1 MCHGNIDNQLGFN
14 RGLLKLTM
22 KQKLLSMLLLL
33 LSFHLSAQ
41 DKSQGEVI
49 NYDGSW
55 RKLDLPDKIYY
66 LPELTEAFQ
75 IEKLVS
81 FPQVYKF
88 QKAKGSVPTFWAGGR
103 PYWFRI
109 ELKNS
114 TNMIQDLLIHLQL
127 SLYDVVEFY
136 VVEKKQVIDH
146 QSLNW
151 KTPQQNRRIKHRDF
165 IFPTNLQPR
174 QEVFYYL
181 KIQKNFGAISFP
193 ISIWEKNNFDYY
205 YPTND
210 HYNWGFI
217 SGIFIFVCIISFLL
231 SLIFNEKLYLY
242 YGIYVVTALTF
253 IYTMQGYF
261 IRFYGEGNF
270 GIEGD
275 KVRYIATM
283 LLMISN
289 LLFVRSYLRWDLLKN
304 KLFYWYSNFFIIS
317 FCLLIL
323 AGYVDNL
330 ILNNFLFNTYTM
342 PITFLVSLGFSI
354 PPFFVFGTTIYCIYI
369 NHFKKDAT
377 YYLLAN
383 LPVFFVA
390 FYSGLSTYEFVPG
403 SFLTGVD
410 FFVIAFFIEIIA
422 LSGLLAY
429 RVKLMQ
435 GMSEKLLIEKNLI
448 QQQRT
453 QAVLEAEERERIRI
467 ARDLHDSV
475 GQTLAA
481 ARMTLGNYLSQK
493 KIESSEMQNSL
504 DLLEDSIK
512 EIREISH
519 NMMPSSLTKFGL
531 TSALKQFTNK
541 INALGKIEIEL
552 QIVGFK
558 ERSDEKI
565 ELMLYRIVQEIIS
578 NIIRHA
584 DARKVNI
591 ELVRHDTELILI
603 VEDDGK
609 GFDTARTEN
618 HGIGLKNIAT
628 RVEYLN
634 GNVNFDSSIGKGT
647 SVVIEIPLN

>member
-1 MCHGNIDNQLGFN
+1 
-14 RGLLKLTM
+14 M
-22 KQKLLSMLLLL
+22 KQKLLSLLLL
-33 LSFHLSAQ
+33 LMSFHLSAQ

-49 NYDGSW
+49 KYDGSW
-55 RKLDLPDKIYY
+55 RELSMPEGIYY
-66 LPELTEAFQ
+66 LPELTEAFP

-88 QKAKGSVPTFWAGGR
+88 EKAKGSVPTYWADGR
-103 PYWFRI
+103 PYWFRV

-114 TNMIQDLLIHLQL
+114 TNMIQDLLIHLHL
-127 SLYDVVEFY
+127 SLYDEVEFY

-151 KTPQQNRRIKHRDF
+151 KVPQQNRRIKHRDF
-165 IFPTNLQPR
+165 IFPTTLQPR

-181 KIQKNFGAISFP
+181 KIRKNFGSISFP
-193 ISIWEKNNFDYY
+193 LTIWEKNNFDYY
-205 YPTND
+205 YLTND
-210 HYNWGFI
+210 HFGWGFI
-217 SGIFIFVCIISFLL
+217 SGIFLFVFFVSGLL
-231 SLIFNEKLYLY
+231 SLVFNEKLYFY
-242 YGIYVVTALTF
+242 YGIYVLAALGF

-261 IRFYGEGNF
+261 IRVYGDGGF

-275 KVRYIATM
+275 KVQYIATM
-283 LLMISN
+283 LLMITN
-289 LLFVRSYLRWDLLKN
+289 IIFIRSYLRWDLLKN
-304 KLFYWYSNFFIIS
+304 QLFHWYSNFFIIS
-317 FCLLIL
+317 FSLLIL
-323 AGYVDNL
+323 VSLVDNL
-330 ILNNFLFNTYTM
+330 ILDNYLFNTFAT
-342 PITFLVSLGFSI
+342 PITFLVSLGFSV

-390 FYSGLSTYEFVPG
+390 FYSGLSTYEFLPG
-403 SFLTGVD
+403 SYLTGIDV
-410 FFVIAFFIEIIA
+410 FVIAFLIEIIA
-422 LSGLLAY
+422 LSSLLAY
-429 RVKLMQ
+429 RVKLIQ
-435 GMSEKLLIEKNLI
+435 TMSEKLLIEKNLV

-467 ARDLHDSV
+467 ARDLHDGI

-481 ARMTLGNYLSQK
+481 ARMTLGNYVSQK
-493 KIESSEMQNSL
+493 KIESLEMQNSL

-541 INALGKIEIEL
+541 INALGKLEIEL

-558 ERSDEKI
+558 ERSDERI
-565 ELMLYRIVQEIIS
+565 ELVLYRIIQEIIS
-578 NIIRHA
+578 NIIKHA
-584 DARKVNI
+584 EAKKVSI
-591 ELVRHDTELILI
+591 ELVRHDDELILI
-603 VEDDGK
+603 IEDNGR
-609 GFDTARTEN
+609 GFDTANTEN

-647 SVVIEIPLN
+647 SVVIEIPLNSN

>member
-1 MCHGNIDNQLGFN
+1 
-14 RGLLKLTM
+14 
-22 KQKLLSMLLLL
+22 
-33 LSFHLSAQ
+33 LSFHLLAQ

-49 NYDGSW
+49 KYDGSW
-55 RKLDLPDKIYY
+55 RELSMPEGIYY
-66 LPELTEAFQ
+66 LPELTESLP

-88 QKAKGSVPTFWAGGR
+88 EKAKGSVPTYWAGGR
-103 PYWFRI
+103 PYWFRV

-114 TNMIQDLLIHLQL
+114 TNMIQDLLIHLHL
-127 SLYDVVEFY
+127 SLYDEVEFY

-151 KTPQQNRRIKHRDF
+151 KVPQQNRRIKHRDF
-165 IFPTNLQPR
+165 IFPTVLQPR

-181 KIQKNFGAISFP
+181 KIRKNFGSISFP
-193 ISIWEKNNFDYY
+193 LTIWEKNNFDYY

-210 HYNWGFI
+210 HFGWGFI
-217 SGIFIFVCIISFLL
+217 SGIFLFVFFVSGLL
-231 SLIFNEKLYLY
+231 SLVFNEKLYLY
-242 YGIYVVTALTF
+242 YGIYVLAALGF

-261 IRFYGEGNF
+261 IRVYGDGGF

-289 LLFVRSYLRWDLLKN
+289 ILFIRSYLRWDLLKN
-304 KLFYWYSNFFIIS
+304 QLFYWYSNFFIIS
-317 FCLLIL
+317 FSLLIL
-323 AGYVDNL
+323 ASLVDNL
-330 ILNNFLFNTYTM
+330 ILDNFLFNTFTA
-342 PITFLVSLGFSI
+342 PITFLVSLGFSV

-403 SFLTGVD
+403 SYFAGID
-410 FFVIAFFIEIIA
+410 FFVIAFLIEIIA

-435 GMSEKLLIEKNLI
+435 GVSEKLLIEKNLI

-467 ARDLHDSV
+467 ARDLHDGV

-481 ARMTLGNYLSQK
+481 ARMTLGNYVSQK
-493 KIESSEMQNSL
+493 KIESVEMQNSL
-504 DLLEDSIK
+504 NLLEDSIK

-565 ELMLYRIVQEIIS
+565 ELVLYRIVQEIIS
-578 NIIRHA
+578 NIIKHA
-584 DARKVNI
+584 EAKKVSI
-591 ELVRHDTELILI
+591 ELVRHDDELILI
-603 VEDDGK
+603 IEDDGR
-609 GFDTARTEN
+609 GFDTAKTEN

-647 SVVIEIPLN
+647 SVVIEIPLNLN

>member
-1 MCHGNIDNQLGFN
+1 
-14 RGLLKLTM
+14 M
-22 KQKLLSMLLLL
+22 KIRLLSFLLLL
-33 LSFHLSAQ
+33 LSFHLTAQ

-49 NYDGSW
+49 KYDGSW
-55 RKLDLPDKIYY
+55 RELSMPEGIYY
-66 LPELTEAFQ
+66 LPELTESFP

-88 QKAKGSVPTFWAGGR
+88 EKAKGSVPTYWAGGR
-103 PYWFRI
+103 PYWFRV

-114 TNMIQDLLIHLQL
+114 TNMIQDLLIHLHL
-127 SLYDVVEFY
+127 SLYDEVEFY

-151 KTPQQNRRIKHRDF
+151 KVPQQNRRIKHRDF
-165 IFPTNLQPR
+165 IFPTVLQPR

-181 KIQKNFGAISFP
+181 KIRKNFGSISFP
-193 ISIWEKNNFDYY
+193 LTIWEKNNFDYY

-210 HYNWGFI
+210 HFGWGLI
-217 SGIFIFVCIISFLL
+217 SGIFLFVFFVSGLL
-231 SLIFNEKLYLY
+231 SLVFNEKLYLY
-242 YGIYVVTALTF
+242 YGIYVLAALGF

-261 IRFYGEGNF
+261 IRVYGDGGF

-283 LLMISN
+283 LLMITN
-289 LLFVRSYLRWDLLKN
+289 ILFIRSYLRWDLLKN
-304 KLFYWYSNFFIIS
+304 QLFYWYSNFFIIS
-317 FCLLIL
+317 FSLLIL
-323 AGYVDNL
+323 ASLVDNL
-330 ILNNFLFNTYTM
+330 ILDNFLFDTFTA
-342 PITFLVSLGFSI
+342 PITFLVSLGFSV

-403 SFLTGVD
+403 SYFAGID
-410 FFVIAFFIEIIA
+410 FFVIAFLIEIIA
-422 LSGLLAY
+422 LSGMLAY

-435 GMSEKLLIEKNLI
+435 GVSEKLLIEKNLI

-467 ARDLHDSV
+467 ARDLHDGV

-481 ARMTLGNYLSQK
+481 ARMTLGNYVSQK
-493 KIESSEMQNSL
+493 KIESPEMQNSL
-504 DLLEDSIK
+504 NLLEDGIK

-531 TSALKQFTNK
+531 SSALKQFTNK

-565 ELMLYRIVQEIIS
+565 ELVLYRIVQEIIS
-578 NIIRHA
+578 NIIKHA
-584 DARKVNI
+584 EAKKVSI
-591 ELVRHDTELILI
+591 ELVRHDDELILI
-603 VEDDGK
+603 IEDDGR
-609 GFDTARTEN
+609 GFDTAKTEN

-647 SVVIEIPLN
+647 SVVIEIPLNLN

>member
-1 MCHGNIDNQLGFN
+1 MNL
-14 RGLLKLTM
+14 
-22 KQKLLSMLLLL
+22 KLLSSLLMLMSLPLL
-33 LSFHLSAQ
+33 AQ
-41 DKSQGEVI
+41 DDNPREVI
-49 NYDGSW
+49 NYDGTW
-55 RKLDLPDKIYY
+55 RSLDMPSGIYY
-66 LPELTEAFQ
+66 LPELTEAIP
-75 IEKLVS
+75 IEKLAA

-88 QKAKGSVPTFWAGGR
+88 QKAKGSVPTYWAGGK

-114 TNMIQDLLIHLQL
+114 TNMIQDLLIHLHA
-127 SLYDVVEFY
+127 SLYDEVEFY
-136 VVEKKQVIDH
+136 VVENKQVIDH

-165 IFPTNLQPR
+165 IFQTTLQPR
-174 QEVFYYL
+174 QTVFYYL
-181 KIQKNFGAISFP
+181 KIRKNFGSISFP
-193 ISIWEKNNFDYY
+193 LSIWEKNNFDYY

-210 HYNWGFI
+210 HFSWGFI
-217 SGIFIFVCIISFLL
+217 SGIFLFVFIISGLL
-231 SLIFNEKLYLY
+231 SLVFNEKLYLY
-242 YGIYVVTALTF
+242 YGIYVLAALGF

-261 IRFYGEGNF
+261 IRVYGDGGF
-270 GIEGD
+270 GVEGD
-275 KVRYIATM
+275 KVRHIATM
-283 LLMISN
+283 VMLITN
-289 LLFVRSYLRWDLLKN
+289 IVFIRSYLRWDLLRN
-304 KLFYWYSNFFIIS
+304 QLFYWYSSFFIIS
-317 FCLLIL
+317 FCVLIVASL
-323 AGYVDNL
+323 IDNL
-330 ILNNFLFNTYTM
+330 VFDNYLFITFTT

-354 PPFFVFGTTIYCIYI
+354 PPFFVFCTTLYCIFI
-369 NHFKKDAT
+369 DHFKKDAT

-403 SFLTGVD
+403 SYLAGID
-410 FFVIAFFIEIIA
+410 SFVIAFFIEIIA

-435 GMSEKLLIEKNLI
+435 NMSEKLLIEKNLI

-467 ARDLHDSV
+467 ARDLHDGV

-481 ARMTLGNYLSQK
+481 ARMTLGNYVSQR
-493 KIESSEMQNSL
+493 KIESTEMQNSL

-541 INALGKIEIEL
+541 INALGKLDIQL

-558 ERSDEKI
+558 ERSNEKI
-565 ELMLYRIVQEIIS
+565 ELMLYRIIQEIIS

-584 DARKVNI
+584 EAKRVSI
-591 ELVRHDTELILI
+591 ELVRHDNELILI
-603 VEDDGK
+603 IEDDGR
-609 GFDTARTEN
+609 GFDTTNKEN

-647 SVVIEIPLN
+647 SVVIEIPLDLN

>member
-1 MCHGNIDNQLGFN
+1 M
-14 RGLLKLTM
+14 KL
-22 KQKLLSMLLLL
+22 KLLSLLLLL

-55 RKLDLPDKIYY
+55 RKLDLPEKIYY
-66 LPELTEAFQ
+66 LPELTESFP

-88 QKAKGSVPTFWAGGR
+88 EKAKGSVPTYWAGGR

-114 TNMIQDLLIHLQL
+114 TNMIQDLLIHLHL
-127 SLYDVVEFY
+127 SLYDEVEFY

-151 KTPQQNRRIKHRDF
+151 KVPQQNRRIKHRDF
-165 IFPTNLQPR
+165 IFPTVLQPR

-181 KIQKNFGAISFP
+181 KIRKNFGSISFP
-193 ISIWEKNNFDYY
+193 LTIWEKNNFDYY

-217 SGIFIFVCIISFLL
+217 SGIFIFVCVISFLL
-231 SLIFNEKLYLY
+231 SLVFNEKLYLY
-242 YGIYVVTALTF
+242 YGIYVLTALTF

-261 IRFYGEGNF
+261 IRFYGDGDF

-289 LLFVRSYLRWDLLKN
+289 ILFIRSFLRWDLLKN
-304 KLFYWYSNFFIIS
+304 QLFYWYSNFFIIS

-323 AGYVDNL
+323 ASFVDNL
-330 ILNNFLFNTYTM
+330 ILKNFLFSTYTT

-354 PPFFVFGTTIYCIYI
+354 PPFFVFGTTLYCIYI

-390 FYSGLSTYEFVPG
+390 FYSGLSTYELVPG
-403 SFLTGVD
+403 SFLTGID

-429 RVKLMQ
+429 RVKLIQ
-435 GMSEKLLIEKNLI
+435 TMSEKLLIEKNLI

-467 ARDLHDSV
+467 ARDLHDGV

-481 ARMTLGNYLSQK
+481 ARMTLGNYVSQK
-493 KIESSEMQNSL
+493 KIESSEMQTSL
-504 DLLEDSIK
+504 DLLEDGIK

-531 TSALKQFTNK
+531 SSALKQFTNK
-541 INALGKIEIEL
+541 INALGKLEIEL

-565 ELMLYRIVQEIIS
+565 ELVLYRIVQEIIS
-578 NIIRHA
+578 NIIKHA
-584 DARKVNI
+584 EAKKVSI
-591 ELVRHDTELILI
+591 ELVRHDDELILI
-603 VEDDGK
+603 IEDDGR
-609 GFDTARTEN
+609 GFDTAKTEN

-647 SVVIEIPLN
+647 SVVIEIPLNLN